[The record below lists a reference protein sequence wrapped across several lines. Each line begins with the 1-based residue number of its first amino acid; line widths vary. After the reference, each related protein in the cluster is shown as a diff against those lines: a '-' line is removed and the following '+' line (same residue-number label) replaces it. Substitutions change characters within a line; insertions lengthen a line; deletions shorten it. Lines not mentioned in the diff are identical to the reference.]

1 MPYSPEYLELWT
13 SLAFENQDKKRL
25 YSYQTFQGRDRKR
38 QTDELFW
45 RNSNE
50 LGLDLSGLGFVIDNT
65 TGEIELVFDDSGDN
79 PAELFRWLTFTDG
92 TNSIDAASGADT
104 FTFEGLNDATVT
116 VDPTNKKVSIDV
128 SATGSTQN
136 LIETLNAD
144 SGTFTA
150 ADPTDS
156 FDFAGDNGITT
167 RIVGDVLRITGPAS
181 HSTFVGDS
189 GTYNTTSANQSF
201 RILGGTD
208 ISTTVS
214 SNSVTIDFTGT
225 TGGTS
230 LWDENTGTNSLY
242 PATIGR
248 KVGINTNTP
257 DEQFTVKGV
266 SQIQPADES
275 ITNPLS
281 VLKLKNTHHTFTT
294 FTSTGG
300 DPTNVIDPLYGS
312 FRIENSDTSL
322 FFTDKGAIYQ
332 NNDDGI
338 PASIPEVIPAFE
350 VYNDFSNSGIGN
362 GLVVV
367 CDNTSTSTNTV
378 LFAYNEDT
386 AAPTDLARNA
396 QEFIGDGTVKFAG
409 YRDGNNPAVA
419 VTAGSPHALAGF
431 ATNGTLVKYDLQAG
445 ATATST
451 NGSGEITVTHGCAST
466 PTTVIVTKEFGT
478 GLFGSNNQTLG
489 EQIEVIRGT
498 IGTTTFKVKITDTSG
513 APVSNKIRQVYFIA
527 IS

>member
-1 MPYSPEYLELWT
+1 MPYSPEYLELWG
-13 SLAFENQDKKRL
+13 SLAFENEDKRRL

-50 LGLDLSGLGFVIDNT
+50 LGLDLSGIGFVIDNT

-92 TNSIDAASGADT
+92 TNSIDAASGADI

-144 SGTFTA
+144 SGSFTA

-156 FDFAGDNGITT
+156 FDFVGDNGIVT
-167 RIVGDVLRITGPAS
+167 RIVGDVMNISGPAS
-181 HSTFVGDS
+181 HSTFVGNT
-189 GTYNTTSANQSF
+189 GTYTTTAANQSF

-214 SNSVTIDFTGT
+214 ANSITIDFTGS

-230 LWDENTGTNSLY
+230 LWDENAGTNSLY

-248 KVGINTNTP
+248 KVGMNTSTP
-257 DEQFTVKGV
+257 DEQFTVEGDV
-266 SQIQPADES
+266 QFQADF
-275 ITNPLS
+275 
-281 VLKLKNTHHTFTT
+281 V
-294 FTSTGG
+294 GG
-300 DPTNVIDPLYGS
+300 
-312 FRIENSDTSL
+312 
-322 FFTDKGAIYQ
+322 Q
-332 NNDDGI
+332 
-338 PASIPEVIPAFE
+338 
-350 VYNDFSNSGIGN
+350 
-362 GLVVV
+362 
-367 CDNTSTSTNTV
+367 
-378 LFAYNEDT
+378 
-386 AAPTDLARNA
+386 
-396 QEFIGDGTVKFAG
+396 
-409 YRDGNNPAVA
+409 RDE
-419 VTAGSPHALAGF
+419 
-431 ATNGTLVKYDLQAG
+431 TLVKFKNTSIATGFTTLQSNASKVGERYNSAFVLTHEDSELVVTEDGEFLFNNSMLTTPQNSYVVCINVDETDGPKQGLEISSNQITFSSPLVNIENTAVSKAFSFQVAPDGSLFHNGYASGNTTEGETTANYNLQDMLGVDPAGRIIRAGFVSG

-451 NGSGEITVTHGCAST
+451 NALGEITVTHGCPKT
-466 PTTVIVTKEFGT
+466 PSCVIVTKEFGT

-513 APVSNKIRQVYFIA
+513 APVSNKIRQVYFIVMP
-527 IS
+527 